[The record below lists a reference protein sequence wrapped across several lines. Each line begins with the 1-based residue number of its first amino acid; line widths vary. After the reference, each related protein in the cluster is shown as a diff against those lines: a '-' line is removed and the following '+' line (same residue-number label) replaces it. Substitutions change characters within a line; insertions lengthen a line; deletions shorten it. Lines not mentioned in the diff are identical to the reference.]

1 MKIKNCLT
9 NVKLINK
16 AITILFLLHSRG
28 PELDEWKW
36 HQKPKKRKRKN
47 PKTIKVVSS
56 LDVAVQNAWQLHRL
70 HGGKLDYFTFR
81 RQIVLALLQT
91 NKSSRKRGRPS
102 SVENIISRFDNT
114 ACYTVPQ
121 EKQSLPQKNVP
132 SVMLPLTWIVL

>member
-1 MKIKNCLT
+1 MASKT
-9 NVKLINK
+9 
-16 AITILFLLHSRG
+16 
-28 PELDEWKW
+28 
-36 HQKPKKRKRKN
+36 KKKEKEKN

-102 SVENIISRFDNT
+102 SLENIISRFDN
-114 ACYTVPQ
+114 ASCYTVPQ
-121 EKQSLPQKNVP
+121 REAEFATKKCAKCNVALNMDCF
-132 SVMLPLTWIVL
+132 VTYHKKL

>member
-1 MKIKNCLT
+1 
-9 NVKLINK
+9 
-16 AITILFLLHSRG
+16 
-28 PELDEWKW
+28 LDEWKW
-36 HQKPKKRKRKN
+36 HQKPKKKRKRKN
-47 PKTIKVVSS
+47 PKTIKVASS

-102 SVENIISRFDNT
+102 SLENIISRFDN
-114 ACYTVPQ
+114 ASCYTVPQ
-121 EKQSLPQKNVP
+121 EKQSLPQKSVP